1 MRQRLNTYRR
11 FSDPSALTDY
21 EQRILDLRRQG
32 MDWKQIA
39 EAIGNVNPKSISIR
53 FKIIQEKLASQ
64 CA

>member
-1 MRQRLNTYRR
+1 MPPRFNTYRR

-39 EAIGNVNPKSISIR
+39 AAIGNVNPKSISIR
-53 FKIIQEKLASQ
+53 YKIIQEKLAAQ